1 MWGLSVGV
9 EIKKVDS
16 QGRVALPIEWRREV
30 LENENEVVF
39 QREGDLLILKARKKP
54 DLTRLFDS
62 LEVDLPPE
70 SFKDWKTLKG
80 ALLEE

>member
-1 MWGLSVGV
+1 MEV
-9 EIKKVDS
+9 EVKKVDS
-16 QGRVALPIEWRREV
+16 QGRIALPADWRKEV
-30 LENENEVVF
+30 LNNESEVVV
-39 QREGDLLILKARKKP
+39 QREGNLLILQARQKP
-54 DLTRLFDS
+54 NLIQLFDS

>member
-1 MWGLSVGV
+1 MEV
-9 EIKKVDS
+9 EVKKVDS
-16 QGRVALPIEWRREV
+16 QGRIALPADWRREV
-30 LENENEVVF
+30 LNNESEVVV
-39 QREGDLLILKARKKP
+39 QREGNLLILQARQKP
-54 DLTRLFDS
+54 NLIQLFDS

>member
-1 MWGLSVGV
+1 MEV
-9 EIKKVDS
+9 EVKRVDS
-16 QGRVALPIEWRREV
+16 QGRIALPADWRRDE
-30 LENENEVVF
+30 LSDGKEVVI
-39 QREGDLLILKARKKP
+39 QREGDLLIIKARKKP
-54 DLTRLFDS
+54 DLTRLFNS